1 MVLANPTFWCGVASY
16 SGWYLSCLRRYVF
29 LKRSQLGIQPPYI
42 DQDLQ
47 VKESN
52 TSAPAQYHISCSKS
66 KQSRLL
72 SLVRPLSF
80 QALRVDVL
88 SIKKNYIATTTT
100 RDPLLAWGQTIAV
113 NYMRQLINK
122 RQTPSTCFLVSLAVM

>member
-1 MVLANPTFWCGVASY
+1 
-16 SGWYLSCLRRYVF
+16 
-29 LKRSQLGIQPPYI
+29 
-42 DQDLQ
+42 
-47 VKESN
+47 
-52 TSAPAQYHISCSKS
+52 
-66 KQSRLL
+66 
-72 SLVRPLSF
+72 
-80 QALRVDVL
+80 VL